1 MARLQSEHSQLSS
14 KYSQL
19 MTNSNSEIQLL
30 TQRLKEVEA
39 DRDGLK
45 NWERR
50 AKGLSIELEEERR
63 KAAEGRTEMEDS
75 KEDNRREE
83 VMRNELKRELV

>member
-1 MARLQSEHSQLSS
+1 
-14 KYSQL
+14 

-30 TQRLKEVEA
+30 NQRLKEVES

-63 KAAEGRTEMEDS
+63 KAAEGRTEMEDN
-75 KEDNRREE
+75 KEDRWREE
-83 VMRNELKRELV
+83 VMRNELKRELLEAR